1 MHLIT
6 WKRVCGISSILCGR
20 VSLLLLPRDHLGLTS
35 KHNALCCCSSAFSLH
50 SHSGEASR
58 PLRVSSCDR
67 YFCFSRSACSCR
79 GCVCPSCWLPYNI
92 KECECRSC
100 PILHT
105 RMVPP
110 THTLCICVCIT
121 LSLSCT
127 FLFAWH
133 SHSHTA
139 FVLLV
144 LLFFYGFCLVGCF
157 ADRLQLDVMARREAG
172 SWVCRLVFRGLLYGE
187 SPHSSPTHLPRTPR
201 RDSTHHKGHFP
212 VRAIHLLNVSY

>member
-35 KHNALCCCSSAFSLH
+35 KHNALCCCSSGFSLH

-79 GCVCPSCWLPYNI
+79 GCVCRSCWLPYNI

-110 THTLCICVCIT
+110 THFVHLHHTFLIMHVSFC
-121 LSLSCT
+121 LAFSLSYSFC
-127 FLFAWH
+127 
-133 SHSHTA
+133 SPCSP
-139 FVLLV
+139 LL
-144 LLFFYGFCLVGCF
+144 LWF
-157 ADRLQLDVMARREAG
+157 
-172 SWVCRLVFRGLLYGE
+172 
-187 SPHSSPTHLPRTPR
+187 LPRWLFCWQAPAGCHGSER
-201 RDSTHHKGHFP
+201 GGILS
-212 VRAIHLLNVSY
+212 V